1 MVRNYLPGTEIE
13 IVRDVT
19 RGKISHALFD
29 FDGTVSLL
37 REGWPGIMGPVMVE
51 MICGDT
57 EPTPEI
63 EAEVARVIDET
74 TGIQTILQMEILV
87 KMVREHALVPEDR
100 MLDARSYKEIYNDR
114 LMVPVNERI
123 AKLEAGALTLE
134 QATVRGAL
142 DFVKMLHD
150 RGITLYIF
158 SGTDRHDVRNEAAK
172 VGAAPF
178 FDEIW
183 GAVGNI
189 EEYSKQRV
197 LKELIAE
204 HNLHGSQVLT
214 IGDGPVEIREGRN
227 VGCVTVGV
235 ATDEKAGHG
244 WNLEKRERLLRAGA
258 DILIADF
265 GEGEKLAQYLLGEE
279 ADPS

>member
-1 MVRNYLPGTEIE
+1 MARNYLPGTQIE
-13 IVRDVT
+13 IVREVE
-19 RGKISHALFD
+19 RGRIKHALFD

-37 REGWPGIMGPVMVE
+37 REGWQGIMGPVMVE

-57 EPTPEI
+57 APTPEI

-87 KMVREHALVPEDR
+87 KMVREGGLVPEDR
-100 MLDARSYKEIYNDR
+100 ILDARGYKEIYNDR

-123 AKLEAGALTLE
+123 ARLEAGELAME
-134 QATVRGAL
+134 DATVRGAL
-142 DFVKMLHD
+142 DFIRMLHD

-172 VGAAPF
+172 VGAAPY

-189 EEYSKQRV
+189 EEYSKERV

-204 HNLHGSQVLT
+204 HGLHGTEVLT
-214 IGDGPVEIREGRN
+214 VGDGPVEIREGRK
-227 VGCVTVGV
+227 VGCVTVAV
-235 ATDEKAGHG
+235 ASDERVGHG
-244 WNLEKRERLLRAGA
+244 WNEEKRERLLRAGA
-258 DILIADF
+258 DIAISDF
-265 GEGEKLAQYLLGEE
+265 GEGEQLAQYLLGE
-279 ADPS
+279 AT